1 MDVELTAAP
10 NVKPLLLGPERAR
23 VPFATEAY
31 VPPAGDRAADESRA
45 AVVNSLRAD
54 LRSEI
59 RAVRQAL
66 GRPSAAT
73 ADASGVAEELA
84 SMREALEQLT
94 PAPKNKRATS
104 ILRARGIEGRAA
116 VELTRAAKGDGPTLE
131 RLRARASEML
141 APAPWPLPEKGR
153 RVVIAAVGQSGVG
166 KTTTL
171 AKLAT
176 LAKVSGKSVAFMT
189 CDTFRVG
196 GIEQAKRYATLLGIS
211 FDVART
217 LEELEARLEKTHAEI
232 VMVDTSG
239 RPASAGAAELLLR
252 SSAWDKSLGR
262 RFDRHVLLCAP
273 GVSREVDIARAVRC
287 YAGTSPTALALTK
300 LDETSMPSGIL
311 HAAWVTR
318 LPIALSCA
326 GPRVP
331 EDISKFD
338 KAALIDA
345 LLPMPQ
351 ATPARAA

>member
-1 MDVELTAAP
+1 MGAYLPLAAE
-10 NVKPLLLGPERAR
+10 KSAE
-23 VPFATEAY
+23 
-31 VPPAGDRAADESRA
+31 ESRA

-66 GRPSAAT
+66 GKPMAAT
-73 ADASGVAEELA
+73 DTSAVAEELFA
-84 SMREALEQLT
+84 MREMLEQLA
-94 PAPKNKRATS
+94 PPPKNKKAAS
-104 ILRARGIEGRAA
+104 ILRAHGIEGRVG
-116 VELTRAAKGDGPTLE
+116 VELARAAKGEGPPLE

-141 APAPWPLPEKGR
+141 VETPWLLAEKER

-176 LAKVSGKSVAFMT
+176 LAKLSGKSVAFMT

-211 FDVART
+211 FDIART
-217 LEELEARLEKTHAEI
+217 LEELEANIEKTQADV

-252 SSAWDKSLGR
+252 ASAWDQTFGK
-262 RFDRHVLLCAP
+262 RFERHVLLCVP
-273 GVSREVDIARAVRC
+273 GVGREVDVSRAVRS

-300 LDETSMPSGIL
+300 LDETTMPSGIL
-311 HAAWVTR
+311 HAAWTTR

-331 EDISKFD
+331 EDLSRFD
-338 KAALIDA
+338 RAALVDA
-345 LLPMPQ
+345 VLPLPQ
-351 ATPARAA
+351 AAPARAA